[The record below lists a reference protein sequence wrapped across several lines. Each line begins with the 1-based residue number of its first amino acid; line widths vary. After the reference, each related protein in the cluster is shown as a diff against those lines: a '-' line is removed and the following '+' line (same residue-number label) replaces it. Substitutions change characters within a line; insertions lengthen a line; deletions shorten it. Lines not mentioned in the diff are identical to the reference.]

1 MTNNEINL
9 KSQEI
14 FELSRF
20 FKLSGLL
27 KNEKRKG
34 WILKTGI
41 KEPESVA
48 DHTFR
53 MTLMAM
59 IIGDIN
65 NLDTCKMIR
74 MAILH
79 DLGEAITGDLLPQE
93 KINKKQEEE
102 NAMEQI
108 LNLLPKKISMQYSS
122 VWRELKM
129 GLSLEAKLVKQID
142 RFEMAFQA
150 LEYSGVSNIKN
161 DLLRLHDSA
170 KNLLSNKLL
179 IAILDKSFSPNHLSE
194 IEKS

>member
-14 FELSRF
+14 FELSKF

-41 KEPESVA
+41 MEPESVA

>member
-1 MTNNEINL
+1 M
-9 KSQEI
+9 
-14 FELSRF
+14 
-20 FKLSGLL
+20 
-27 KNEKRKG
+27 
-34 WILKTGI
+34 
-41 KEPESVA
+41 EPESVA